1 MTKYLLKSSPK
12 NEQKQD
18 SNLSSNEIAF
28 QNLIHEI
35 NVDLV
40 VHKKVFRMTQ
50 LLEKYKAYLPAD
62 TGTYSSAKLQDRLAI
77 VKHYAG
83 SIVIHTQRGQGMSN
97 LVFSDK
103 LSLGDAIAAGGKY
116 KSKFKASELENDFQ
130 VDVEGI
136 SDEQILHS
144 AVGILRRDIE
154 KLKIS
159 VEDYPKSQTTSR
171 LL

>member
-1 MTKYLLKSSPK
+1 
-12 NEQKQD
+12 
-18 SNLSSNEIAF
+18 
-28 QNLIHEI
+28 
-35 NVDLV
+35 
-40 VHKKVFRMTQ
+40 MTQ
-50 LLEKYKAYLPAD
+50 LLEKYKAYLPAEI
-62 TGTYSSAKLQDRLAI
+62 GTYSSAKLQDRL

-83 SIVIHTQRGQGMSN
+83 SIVMHTQRGQGMSN

-103 LSLGDAIAAGGKY
+103 LSLSDAIAAAGKY

-136 SDEQILHS
+136 SDEKFSQS
-144 AVGILRRDIE
+144 AVGIFRRDIE

>member
-1 MTKYLLKSSPK
+1 
-12 NEQKQD
+12 
-18 SNLSSNEIAF
+18 
-28 QNLIHEI
+28 
-35 NVDLV
+35 
-40 VHKKVFRMTQ
+40 MTQ

-62 TGTYSSAKLQDRLAI
+62 TGTYSSAKLQDRL

-83 SIVIHTQRGQGMSN
+83 SIVIHTQWGQGMLN

-103 LSLGDAIAAGGKY
+103 LSLGDAIAAAGKY

-144 AVGILRRDIE
+144 AVGILRGDIE
-154 KLKIS
+154 KLEIS
-159 VEDYPKSQTTSR
+159 VEDSKKPNYEQITLISINSEFDVQQKKKQSWSSYHHAKRPSISMY
-171 LL
+171 